1 LFLTG
6 KFGNPLNNFQ
16 YNFLLLH
23 PSANLEN
30 YQQID
35 LDKNAELIV
44 GANLEWL
51 LQAYLILKQRG
62 NLNVICSNHFVPGCI
77 NIIHSDDL
85 IKLRGTSKDFIVC
98 IKGDFPWRKWAH
110 YHIVQNQNE
119 LKANTSFLPLWVQPG
134 LIKRNADRKGVTRV
148 AYAGQTWNGN
158 LAGTEET
165 WTNLFKPH
173 GIEFVNLPTGACHDL
188 RDIDVLIGI
197 RSFDDKPYNSKPPS
211 KLINAWHAHIPF
223 IGGNDSAFKQVGTPG
238 KDYLLATSHQEVLNA
253 VLQLRDDPNFYQTL
267 VNNGIEKTIQFT
279 REAIA
284 IKWEDILMGPVVE
297 RLNKWDERQDF
308 ERNRFTSLSRLGSM
322 KHQSK
327 QLLKKIIGSHFIG
340 GI

>member
-1 LFLTG
+1 MFLTG
-6 KFGNPLNNFQ
+6 KFGNPLSNFQ
-16 YNFLLLH
+16 DNFLLLH

-62 NLNVICSNHFVPGCI
+62 ILNVICSNHFVPGCI
-77 NIIHSDDL
+77 NIIHSYDL

-173 GIEFVNLPTGACHDL
+173 AIEFVNLPTGACHDL

-211 KLINAWHAHIPF
+211 KLVNAWHAHIPF

-253 VLQLRDDPNFYQTL
+253 VLQLRDDPNFYQSL
-267 VNNGIEKTIQFT
+267 VNNGIEKSKNYTQ
-279 REAIA
+279 ENIA
-284 IKWEDILMGPVVE
+284 KAWETVLGGPVLE
-297 RLNKWDERQDF
+297 RFKRWQSNKAF
-308 ERNRFTSLSRLGSM
+308 EEKRFNTLSSYGIIQ
-322 KHQSK
+322 HNSK
-327 QLLKKIIGSHFIG
+327 KLVKKLMNWG
-340 GI
+340 